1 MLGLIND
8 IMNNKKLIE
17 SFNNPNQDNLK
28 NYIDKIGKGPDDST
42 TKRIFPPKSI
52 LFETKEDAKSIEKK
66 YSYNTLNSFK
76 PKL

>member
-1 MLGLIND
+1 
-8 IMNNKKLIE
+8 MNNKKIKE
-17 SFNNPNQDNLK
+17 SFNSLNQDTLRS
-28 NYIDKIGKGPDDST
+28 YLEKIGKGPDESP